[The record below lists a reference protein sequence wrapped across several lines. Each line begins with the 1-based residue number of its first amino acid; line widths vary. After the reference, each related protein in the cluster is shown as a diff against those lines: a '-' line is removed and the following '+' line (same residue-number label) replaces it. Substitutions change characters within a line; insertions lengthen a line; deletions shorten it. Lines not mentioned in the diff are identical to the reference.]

1 MNNASTSANWQDW
14 NPGLDNDAKT
24 LCEVYGTLPGVNP
37 QEVSMLVRIF
47 ENPKSPFAFKG
58 AVTLERHDCI
68 HILLGR
74 GLLNQDEAFVIG
86 FTMGTSKSIN
96 TVEEA
101 VFKLIT
107 KYLYPKHYRFTKREL
122 NVYEMGLKR
131 GKECRVEKI
140 YDFPFEEYMDWRLG
154 DLRAHIGINK
164 DKLRAVYR
172 KEQKLFP
179 EGKGS
184 KRLPV

>member
-1 MNNASTSANWQDW
+1 MSKNATHWRDW
-14 NPGLDNDAKT
+14 NPGLENDAKT
-24 LCEVYGTLPGVNP
+24 LREIHATLPGVDP
-37 QEVSMLVRIF
+37 EEVSMLVRIF

-86 FTMGTSKSIN
+86 FTMGTSKSISAAE
-96 TVEEA
+96 TE
-101 VFKLIT
+101 VFKLVAR
-107 KYLYPKHYRFTKREL
+107 YLYPKNYRFTDREAK
-122 NVYEMGLKR
+122 VYEMGLKR

-140 YDFPFEEYMDWRLG
+140 YDFPFEDYMDWKLG
-154 DLRAHIGINK
+154 DLRAFIGINK
-164 DKLRAVYR
+164 DKLRVLYR

-179 EGKGS
+179 ESKAS